1 MDFDDDTREPGQ
13 VGKLVAAK
21 REKDKLTQEQI
32 GKRAGMARSTVLAI
46 ENGHSHPSLA
56 KCLDLARALG
66 IPPRDILDARAL
78 DELRD
83 NPERQRELA
92 AELEGGSAWVEAAQL
107 HMRVENAL
115 VDLELDEQGSLGIER
130 YFRGC
135 TTVRPLRKLVF
146 RDTIVAGKPTQIE
159 IQRVP
164 IGYDTTSRT
173 NGPWREHHIDFHEA
187 WTEGTIDIRFRV
199 NLHHA
204 YALDVE
210 EYLQQLKEEG
220 LSPTPEQ
227 NLSFYHFYIPYAFER
242 LTLNMAGP
250 DSYSFEWSE
259 PVATPDRAFL
269 EDKNILPL
277 SQLAQTVDWRPL
289 PHRARLTLTRPRTGN
304 SVYLVWKPR
313 DVRSRTEDSPS

>member
-1 MDFDDDTREPGQ
+1 MDWDDDTREPGQ
-13 VGKLVAAK
+13 VGKLIAAT
-21 REKDKLTQEQI
+21 REKAGLTQDQV
-32 GKRAGMARSTVLAI
+32 GKLAGMARTTVLAI
-46 ENGHSHPSLA
+46 ENGHSDPSLA
-56 KCLDLARALG
+56 KCLDLARALE
-66 IPPRDILDARAL
+66 IPSRDILNARAL

-83 NPERQRELA
+83 TPDRQRELA
-92 AELEGGSAWVEAAQL
+92 AELAGGSAWVEAVQL
-107 HMRVENAL
+107 HMRVADARVN
-115 VDLELDEQGSLGIER
+115 LELDEEGSLAIER
-130 YFRGC
+130 HFRRC

-173 NGPWREHHIDFHEA
+173 NGPWREHHIDFHEP
-187 WTEGTIDIRFRV
+187 WTDGTIDIRFRV

-210 EYLQQLKEEG
+210 EHLRRLKEED

-227 NLSFYHFYIPYAFER
+227 SLSFYHFYIPYAFER
-242 LTLNMAGP
+242 LTLTMGGP
-250 DSYSFEWSE
+250 GSYRFDWSE

-277 SQLAQTVDWRPL
+277 SELAPTVDWRPS
-289 PHRARLTLTRPRTGN
+289 PHRGRLTLKRPRTGN